1 MIKEEEVYRIGQIS
15 KPHGIHGELLM
26 NFTDDSFDQE
36 DCDLIILRRD
46 GILVPFF
53 FNALRY
59 RSDSSCLITL
69 DGIDSEAKA
78 RDLAG
83 SDVYLPQSYKL
94 APEDGEDFTYQDI
107 VGFTAIDKRAGELG
121 EVTFVDEST
130 MNTLMIIERF
140 GKELMVPLHEEFVT
154 EVDLDTRTI
163 HLVLPSGL
171 LNLDSASFDTD
182 EDE

>member
-1 MIKEEEVYRIGQIS
+1 MIKEEEVYLIGQIS

-53 FNALRY
+53 YSALRY

-69 DGIDSEAKA
+69 DGIDTEEKA
-78 RDLAG
+78 RAIAG
-83 SDVYLPQSYKL
+83 SDVYLPLSYKL
-94 APEDGEDFTYQDI
+94 LPEDEEDMTYQDF
-107 VGFTAIDKRAGELG
+107 VGFTAEDERAGMLG

-130 MNTLMIIERF
+130 MNTLMVIERN
-140 GKELMVPLHEEFVT
+140 GRELMVPLHEEFVR
-154 EVDLDTRTI
+154 EIDLDSRTI
-163 HLVLPSGL
+163 FLNLPSGL
-171 LNLDSASFDTD
+171 LDLDSASFDTD